1 MTNLLYK
8 EECYVIIG
16 ACMAAHRNLG
26 SGFLESVYAEAL
38 MKEFDKRNVP
48 YEREKKIELFYDGQ
62 KMNKYFR
69 ADYVCFGSI
78 IVELKSKS
86 FLLKID
92 EQQTINYLKATNF
105 QLGLLV
111 NFGESSLKYK
121 RFINTINSPI

>member
-1 MTNLLYK
+1 
-8 EECYVIIG
+8 
-16 ACMAAHRNLG
+16 MAVHSNLG
-26 SGFLESVYAEAL
+26 SGFIESVYAEAL
-38 MKEFDKRNVP
+38 AKELEKINVP

-69 ADYVCFGSI
+69 ADYVCFESI

-105 QLGLLV
+105 KLGLLI
-111 NFGESSLKYK
+111 NFGEKSLKYK
-121 RFINTINSPI
+121 RFINTIKSNR

>member
-1 MTNLLYK
+1 MTDLLYK
-8 EECYVIIG
+8 DECYTIIG
-16 ACMAAHRNLG
+16 ACMAVHSNLG

-38 MKEFDKRNVP
+38 AKELKKRNVP
-48 YEREKKIELFYDGQ
+48 YEREKKIELFYDGE

-69 ADYVCFGSI
+69 ADFVCFESI

-92 EQQTINYLKATNF
+92 EQQTINYLKGTNF

-111 NFGESSLKYK
+111 NFGERSLKYK
-121 RFINTINSPI
+121 RFINTVK